1 MIIKSGHGKGKAV
14 LSCRSKY
21 WSSKKKMKRNIDTW
35 RYWKSHMENP
45 NLFDSKLKQKA
56 DTSKGCE
63 APKEK
68 QTCQVQ
74 LKSVMESQ
82 IAEKETEFLF
92 ISLAESVH
100 RLKYFTRRTPL
111 YFKSLLVGWNFS
123 FSKNNNNNQTLM
135 KIFPNITFSALIS
148 LEFV

>member
-1 MIIKSGHGKGKAV
+1 
-14 LSCRSKY
+14 
-21 WSSKKKMKRNIDTW
+21 
-35 RYWKSHMENP
+35 MENP

-100 RLKYFTRRTPL
+100 RLKYFTRTPR
-111 YFKSLLVGWNFS
+111 YFKSLLVGWNVS
-123 FSKNNNNNQTLM
+123 FSENKNNNQSLM
-135 KIFPNITFSALIS
+135 KICPNIIFSTLIL